1 MDKENELYF
10 YEGMFAIQFC
20 FILIFSI
27 LLILSVVWFIIDHNL
42 FYIPIGIMGGYL
54 ITAIAVYLLEVKL
67 AKKILV
73 NKTGITIIHH
83 KNVVHY
89 DEDKIIDLNIDNA
102 KLSDVV
108 FTNDFFCWIIGLRYL
123 KVKTN
128 DSKELFLLTTKK
140 NYSNIKEILKK

>member
-67 AKKILV
+67 ACIVLV
-73 NKTGITIIHH
+73 LFI
-83 KNVVHY
+83 
-89 DEDKIIDLNIDNA
+89 A
-102 KLSDVV
+102 KQPLFRGCFFTFVVV
-108 FTNDFFCWIIGLRYL
+108 FFRKLRMSFL
-123 KVKTN
+123 IREIV
-128 DSKELFLLTTKK
+128 LFHKMA
-140 NYSNIKEILKK
+140 Y